1 MSVRQSSRF
10 ANPACPASVKFMATQ
25 AGRLLSV
32 HAHPDDESSK
42 GAATVARYVDLG
54 HEATLVCCTGGEE
67 GKILNPAVDLPE
79 VRDNLAQVRRQEL
92 AAAVEII
99 GYHRT
104 HMLGYRDS
112 GMKDSEA
119 NSHPDC
125 FAAAPLMEAVERLV
139 GIIRRE
145 RPHVII
151 TYPDDHG
158 GYDHP
163 DHVRVHDISVVA
175 FEAAGDPD
183 AFEDAGEVWQPSK
196 LYYSTWSRARMEA
209 MHNKFLELELESPFG
224 EQWFKRRSL
233 DHRITTKIS
242 VRDWYDRGRDAL
254 LAHATQVDPESP
266 FWFGLSREVM
276 RDLYPWED
284 FILARSHVDTEFPE
298 DDLFAGVDV
307 GAGAV
312 RPEAR
317 AGTGAKAVAAS

>member
-1 MSVRQSSRF
+1 
-10 ANPACPASVKFMATQ
+10 MATE

-54 HEATLVCCTGGEE
+54 YEATLVCCTGGEE
-67 GKILNPAVDLPE
+67 GKILNPAMDLPE

-99 GYHRT
+99 GYHET

-125 FAAAPLMEAVERLV
+125 FAAAPLMEAVGRLV
-139 GIIRRE
+139 GIIRSQ

-183 AFEDAGEVWQPSK
+183 AFLEAGEIWQPTK

-233 DHRITTKIS
+233 DHRITTKIF
-242 VRDWYDRGRDAL
+242 VQEWYDRGRDAL

-266 FWFGLSREVM
+266 FWFGLPREVM
-276 RDLYPWED
+276 RELYPWED

-298 DDLFAGVDV
+298 DDLFAGVV
-307 GAGAV
+307 CREPGG
-312 RPEAR
+312 
-317 AGTGAKAVAAS
+317 